1 MSADFTQI
9 NHMFKTNTQLFAGVD
24 PAPQVALL

>member
-9 NHMFKTNTQLFAGVD
+9 NHMFKTNAQLFVGVD